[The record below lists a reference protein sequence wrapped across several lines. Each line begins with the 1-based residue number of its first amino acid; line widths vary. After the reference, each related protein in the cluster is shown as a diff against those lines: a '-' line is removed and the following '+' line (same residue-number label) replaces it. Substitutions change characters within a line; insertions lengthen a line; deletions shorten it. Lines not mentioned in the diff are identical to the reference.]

1 MFSNDIYSNFFYFFT
16 GKTNYLK
23 TKNMVGSPTEKKKV
37 ANISA
42 RVEINQVNADNER
55 LFYLDKVNK
64 VKLLHQK

>member
-1 MFSNDIYSNFFYFFT
+1 
-16 GKTNYLK
+16 
-23 TKNMVGSPTEKKKV
+23 MVGSPTEKKKV